1 MSSVR
6 SVRQSLQKNDY
17 LCKVIP
23 FKTVIMIIANPIY
36 DTVFKRLMENQRA
49 ARFFIGTL
57 LNTEVTSVQMLP
69 QEFTRYNEAEKLT
82 VFRLDF
88 MATVRTEGGEHQ
100 KILIEVQKAKEET
113 DLMRFRGYLGE
124 QYKKEDEVDGV
135 KMALPITTIYILG
148 FPLPEIPTACMKVGR
163 EYKDLVNNAPLDARS
178 PFVEKL
184 THDSYIVQA
193 GRITGRYQTPLDKL
207 LSIFEQADFT
217 GANDAVK
224 RYKHKPD
231 DADVQA
237 ITELLHHVGT
247 DPDERKELDDEIEYR
262 RTINEWFGKQFAT
275 IAQKDQAI
283 AEQRKTI
290 SEKDKALSE
299 QSKTISEKDKTISE
313 KDKTISEKDAKIA
326 ELERLLKATSD

>member
-1 MSSVR
+1 
-6 SVRQSLQKNDY
+6 
-17 LCKVIP
+17 
-23 FKTVIMIIANPIY
+23 
-36 DTVFKRLMENQRA
+36 MENERA

-57 LNTEVTSVQMLP
+57 LNREILSVKMLP

-88 MATVRTEGGEHQ
+88 MATVTTERGEYQ

-124 QYKKEDEVDGV
+124 QYKKEELVDGV

-148 FPLPEIPTACMKVGR
+148 FALPEIPTACLKVGR
-163 EYKDLVNNAPLDARS
+163 EYKDLVNNVPLAAHS

-193 GRITGRYQTPLDKL
+193 SRITGRYQTRLDKL
-207 LSIFEQADFT
+207 LSLFEQAYFT
-217 GANDAVK
+217 DATDAVK
-224 RYKHKPD
+224 RYNYEPD
-231 DADVQA
+231 NADLKA
-237 ITELLHHVGT
+237 ITDLLHHVGT

-275 IAQKDQAI
+275 IAQKNQLLEEQSKALAAKDEAI
-283 AEQRKTI
+283 AEKDEAL
-290 SEKDKALSE
+290 SEKDRALAE
-299 QSKTISEKDKTISE
+299 QQKR
-313 KDKTISEKDAKIA
+313 IA
-326 ELERLLKATSD
+326 ELERLLNVSGQ

>member
-1 MSSVR
+1 
-6 SVRQSLQKNDY
+6 
-17 LCKVIP
+17 
-23 FKTVIMIIANPIY
+23 MIIANPIY

-57 LNTEVTSVQMLP
+57 LDKEITAVQMLP
-69 QEFTRYNEAEKLT
+69 QEFTRYNEADKLT

-88 MATVRTEGGEHQ
+88 MATVRTDSGELQ
-100 KILIEVQKAKEET
+100 KVLIEMQKAKEET

-148 FPLPEIPTACMKVGR
+148 FKLPEIPTACMKVGR
-163 EYKDLVNNAPLDARS
+163 EYKDLVNNVPIDARS

-184 THDSYIVQA
+184 THDSYIVQV

-207 LSIFEQADFT
+207 LSIFEQAYFPYAT
-217 GANDAVK
+217 DAVK
-224 RYKHKPD
+224 QYKHEPD

-262 RTINEWFGKQFAT
+262 RTINEWFGKHFAT
-275 IAQKDQAI
+275 IAEKDKAL
-283 AEQRKTI
+283 AEQSKALAEQSKTI

-299 QSKTISEKDKTISE
+299 QSKTISEKDE
-313 KDKTISEKDAKIA
+313 RIA
-326 ELERLLKATSD
+326 ELERLLKSTGKNND